1 MHENTVK
8 TQQVFLHKTSETLIM
23 GQYDS
28 SYFVNGLPGVCVK
41 RCSNGKLELIR
52 GIEKYKTSLS
62 KLYNSLLNLS

>member
-41 RCSNGKLELIR
+41 RCSNGKLELGELKNIR
-52 GIEKYKTSLS
+52 PVC
-62 KLYNSLLNLS
+62 LNYTIPC